1 MGRWPLFPGP
11 PPIHG
16 TGTGSSKAERTAR
29 VVAGG
34 FKLKV
39 WHAYVSERL
48 RVGAAAYVER
58 GQRSI

>member
-1 MGRWPLFPGP
+1 MELAR
-11 PPIHG
+11 
-16 TGTGSSKAERTAR
+16 GSSKAERTAR
-29 VVAGG
+29 VIAGG

>member
-1 MGRWPLFPGP
+1 MELAR
-11 PPIHG
+11 
-16 TGTGSSKAERTAR
+16 GSSKAERTAR
-29 VVAGG
+29 VFAGG